1 MTFNDIT
8 DYWSPDQALAIY
20 QFLGDLQQQIWD
32 RYEIQL
38 IDLRPPDLDEMD
50 TDQLDLFDFNDPIPF

>member
-1 MTFNDIT
+1 MTLNDST
-8 DYWSPDQALAIY
+8 DDWSSDQALAIY

-38 IDLRPPDLDEMD
+38 IDLLRPDLDELD
-50 TDQLDLFDFNDPIPF
+50 TGQLDLFDFNDPISF